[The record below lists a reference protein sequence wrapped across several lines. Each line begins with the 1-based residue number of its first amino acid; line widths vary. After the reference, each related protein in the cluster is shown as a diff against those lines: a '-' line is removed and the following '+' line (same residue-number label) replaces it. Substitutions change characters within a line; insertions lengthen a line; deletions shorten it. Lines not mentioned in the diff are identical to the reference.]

1 MITGESDE
9 EDQDGRPDPAGARHD
24 HACFILFGFPSLY
37 HYATLHPAVEK
48 WYALGC
54 ALCAFLSLFWLT
66 EDD

>member
-1 MITGESDE
+1 MKKIKMAALILLVLVTL
-9 EDQDGRPDPAGARHD
+9 D
-24 HACFILFGFPSLY
+24 HACFIPFGFPSLY

>member
-1 MITGESDE
+1 MKKIKMAALILLVLVTL
-9 EDQDGRPDPAGARHD
+9 D

-54 ALCAFLSLFWLT
+54 AL
-66 EDD
+66 